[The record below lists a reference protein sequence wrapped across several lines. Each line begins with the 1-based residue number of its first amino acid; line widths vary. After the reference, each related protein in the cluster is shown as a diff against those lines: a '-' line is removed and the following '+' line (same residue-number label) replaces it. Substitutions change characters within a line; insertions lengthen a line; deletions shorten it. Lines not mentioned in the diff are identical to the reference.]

1 MPAELTEDETYT
13 VKATTTN
20 MSTKAGVPV
29 AAPLTVNIAAVV
41 NSQVI
46 LQDSEVYGFAAEE
59 TYTFEFSM
67 AVPMGTGGKAGAV
80 VAEVLDPNGN
90 KLADGSLDVVILPV
104 TANLLLNPGFEDAFE
119 HWTAYSNYP
128 GRAHWVPSDEHP
140 YEGLKSA
147 AFAASVGG
155 RPVVCTLSQV
165 VPWDDR
171 YKGQT
176 FQLSA
181 MRGSYPAGTAHDI
194 EGMLTFYIYDGVTY
208 AQNAV
213 YVSHREAYR
222 EQSVV
227 MTLSPNANRLEVI
240 FQIVPPRDFHGSAI
254 YLDKAILEQL

>member
-1 MPAELTEDETYT
+1 MPQFAPSEVKTARAPVTVEPSGLSCQVELALMSNGAKAAMSVVPLTSTGVGQPVSLPITMPGVEGTYPVHIDILVEDLLVGAY
-13 VKATTTN
+13 KAT
-20 MSTKAGVPV
+20 
-29 AAPLTVNIAAVV
+29 
-41 NSQVI
+41 
-46 LQDSEVYGFAAEE
+46 E
-59 TYTFEFSM
+59 
-67 AVPMGTGGKAGAV
+67 
-80 VAEVLDPNGN
+80 
-90 KLADGSLDVVILPV
+90 DVVIAPAVPV
-104 TANLLLNPGFEDAFE
+104 NLLLNPGFEDGLE

-128 GRAHWVPSDEHP
+128 GRAHWVWSDEHP

-165 VPWDDR
+165 VPWNDG

-181 MRGSYPAGTAHDI
+181 MRGSYPAGTAHNI
-194 EGMLTFYIYDGVTY
+194 EGTLTLIIYDGVSVTE
-208 AQNAV
+208 NAV

-227 MTLSPNANRLEVI
+227 MTLSPNANRLEAT
-240 FQIVPPRDFHGSAI
+240 FKMVPHRDFHGSAI

>member
-1 MPAELTEDETYT
+1 MPQFNPSEEKVATATFPVAPAGLECTAELWLASNGTKVATSGEIPFVATGADRAISLPITMPGVEGTYP
-13 VKATTTN
+13 VYLDV
-20 MSTKAGVPV
+20 SSGGV
-29 AAPLTVNIAAVV
+29 LIQSFRAV
-41 NSQVI
+41 
-46 LQDSEVYGFAAEE
+46 E
-59 TYTFEFSM
+59 
-67 AVPMGTGGKAGAV
+67 
-80 VAEVLDPNGN
+80 
-90 KLADGSLDVVILPV
+90 DVVILPV

-165 VPWDDR
+165 VPWNDG

-240 FQIVPPRDFHGSAI
+240 FQIVPPRDFHGAAI
-254 YLDKAILEQL
+254 YLDNAILEEV